1 MVINTW
7 VDNWGYCFL
16 NNKPTLVITWD
27 IYNTLRVDTMDDVIH
42 PPIINENTAPLLF
55 ESFKEQV
62 NVPSHP

>member
-1 MVINTW
+1 
-7 VDNWGYCFL
+7 
-16 NNKPTLVITWD
+16 
-27 IYNTLRVDTMDDVIH
+27 MDDVIH